1 MKIAITISRV
11 LLGLIYLA
19 SSLAFFFNLMPAPE
33 MEGAV
38 GQFMTGMSASGYIM
52 QVAKVFELV
61 CAMALIS
68 GRFVPLA
75 AVVIFPITLNV
86 FLFHAFLAPE
96 GLPIAIFLLAA
107 NLFVAYANRE
117 KYQPLVMAK

>member
-1 MKIAITISRV
+1 
-11 LLGLIYLA
+11 
-19 SSLAFFFNLMPAPE
+19 MPAPE

-38 GQFMTGMSASGYIM
+38 GQFMIGVSASGYM
-52 QVAKVFELV
+52 LQVVKIFELV
-61 CAMALIS
+61 CAIALIS

-86 FLFHAFLAPE
+86 FLFHAFLVPA
-96 GLPIAIFLLAA
+96 GLPVAIFLLAA

-117 KYQPLVMAK
+117 KYQPLAMAR

>member
-1 MKIAITISRV
+1 MKIAITISRI

-38 GQFMTGMSASGYIM
+38 GQFMIGVSASGYM
-52 QVAKVFELV
+52 LQVVKIFELV
-61 CAMALIS
+61 CAIALIS

-86 FLFHAFLAPE
+86 FLFHAFLVPA
-96 GLPIAIFLLAA
+96 GLPVAIFLLAA

-117 KYQPLVMAK
+117 KYQPLAMAR

>member
-11 LLGLIYLA
+11 LLGMIYLA
-19 SSLAFFFNLMPAPE
+19 SSLAFFFKLTPTPE
-33 MEGAV
+33 MEGVV

-52 QVAKVFELV
+52 QVAKIFELV
-61 CAMALIS
+61 CAIALIS

-86 FLFHAFLAPE
+86 FLFHAFLMPE
-96 GLPIAIFLLAA
+96 GLPVAIVLLAT
-107 NLFVAYANRE
+107 NLFVAYVNRE
-117 KYQPLVMAK
+117 KYQPLVVAR

>member
-1 MKIAITISRV
+1 MKIAITISRI

-38 GQFMTGMSASGYIM
+38 GQFMIGVSASGYM
-52 QVAKVFELV
+52 LQVVKIFELV
-61 CAMALIS
+61 CAIALIS

-86 FLFHAFLAPE
+86 FLFHAFLVPA
-96 GLPIAIFLLAA
+96 GLPVAIFLLAA
-107 NLFVAYANRE
+107 NLFVAYANRG
-117 KYQPLVMAK
+117 KYQPLVMAR